1 MPRMRATRSPARDSL
16 SGWTSGI
23 PPPTAPSNARSTPAL
38 SAASN
43 RSAPAVDRSS
53 LLAVT
58 TGLPERRASRIELR
72 AGSTPPITSTTISTS
87 GSPMTSSGS
96 SVRRS
101 GSRGTSRGLPGRRTA
116 TRRTSS
122 RRPARRSMSSLRS
135 ASRRITA
142 EPTTPHPR
150 TPTPTVLMPLH
161 PPAHHDLVFVAVRL
175 LGVTGQPSLLREPE
189 SPVQAAGGLVARID
203 AEGQLLHPRPPG
215 RGEVADAPAIGHG
228 HDVGPVG
235 GPRPAEPP
243 AEATGALPIDDLR
256 PDEPPLPGHGPEHGH
271 HRPVISGLGGADL
284 HALRGGDVGRKTPG
298 GRPG

>member
-215 RGEVADAPAIGHG
+215 PPERFCQERRPHPSAAPVQGHGHAQGSHVRGGRTLLPGRGEVADDPAIGHG

-243 AEATGALPIDDLR
+243 A
-256 PDEPPLPGHGPEHGH
+256 
-271 HRPVISGLGGADL
+271 
-284 HALRGGDVGRKTPG
+284 
-298 GRPG
+298 